1 MCLAKVYLDNNGK
14 KELLLE
20 EVAVVEVVGGQLMLR
35 TIFNERKSVDANIK
49 QIDFANSNVILE
61 KLS

>member
-1 MCLAKVYLDNNGK
+1 MCLAKVYLDRNGE

-20 EVAVVEVVGGQLMLR
+20 EVAVVDIEDGKLLLR
-35 TIFNERKSVDANIK
+35 SIFNEQKSVKANIR

-61 KLS
+61 NVD